1 MGTKV
6 KLKSPKSNST
16 FSFKNPGKKS
26 PGFFCS
32 VGLTKYSMRSI
43 IDLSFI
49 QSNLDASKSR
59 NGAVHPMLE
68 LLFYS
73 SLTCQQAD
81 TIMLKMK
88 ANENLSNA
96 FKVELIETVKE
107 STPECIWDA
116 HD

>member
-1 MGTKV
+1 
-6 KLKSPKSNST
+6 
-16 FSFKNPGKKS
+16 
-26 PGFFCS
+26 
-32 VGLTKYSMRSI
+32 
-43 IDLSFI
+43 
-49 QSNLDASKSR
+49 
-59 NGAVHPMLE
+59 MLE

-81 TIMLKMK
+81 AIMLRMK

-107 STPECIWDA
+107 SVPECFWDA

>member
-1 MGTKV
+1 
-6 KLKSPKSNST
+6 
-16 FSFKNPGKKS
+16 
-26 PGFFCS
+26 
-32 VGLTKYSMRSI
+32 MRSI
-43 IDLSFI
+43 IGPVVHPTLGW
-49 QSNLDASKSR
+49 DASKSR
-59 NGAVHPMLE
+59 NGVVHPMLE

-88 ANENLSNA
+88 ANENLDHA

-107 STPECIWDA
+107 STPECRWYWDA

>member
-1 MGTKV
+1 MDPNLDQRSKHNLIGY
-6 KLKSPKSNST
+6 LKSKVEGQCT
-16 FSFKNPGKKS
+16 D
-26 PGFFCS
+26 
-32 VGLTKYSMRSI
+32 VLT
-43 IDLSFI
+43 
-49 QSNLDASKSR
+49 QDASKSR

-88 ANENLSNA
+88 ANENISNA

-107 STPECIWDA
+107 STPECFWDA